1 MGKVTENAYQQYSKC
16 RPIASSDSNKRVKQ
30 MNFAICNV
38 LSIFNTTEV
47 YKSEESKQ
55 DLLNRMKNYRPQG
68 VSSIKSHRR
77 SINFILYLFL
87 VDNF

>member
-1 MGKVTENAYQQYSKC
+1 MANVVENAYQQYSRC
-16 RPIASSDSNKRVKQ
+16 RPTASSDSNKRIKQ

-38 LSIFNTTEV
+38 LNIFNTTDV

-68 VSSIKSHRR
+68 VRTKNLI
-77 SINFILYLFL
+77 
-87 VDNF
+87 